1 MITKSMVITVYMNVK
16 GGVSAG
22 DKWEGEGKRKY
33 YSGVK
38 RMEED

>member
-33 YSGVK
+33 YSG
-38 RMEED
+38 